1 MTLHRIGEARG
12 ALHAAIAGVL
22 DPGRVS
28 AYPSGQDVGTA
39 VWIDV
44 PSVSLNGKTIDAD
57 FPVHCTADGT
67 DQAQVAAL
75 DDVVSRVWD
84 ACERLKYTEPLRSS
98 VAADI
103 QVNGSSRR
111 HQIITVRRS
120 IAART
125 LCLPDAPGVSP
136 IPPDMTQEQ

>member
-39 VWIDV
+39 VWI
-44 PSVSLNGKTIDAD
+44 GKHEMFLRGNTIDVQ

-67 DQAQVAAL
+67 GQAQEAAI
-75 DDVVSRVWD
+75 DDLVSRVWD
-84 ACERLKYTEPLRSS
+84 ACERLKNTQPERST

-103 QVNGSSRR
+103 QVGSSFRR
-111 HQIITVRRS
+111 QQIVTVS
-120 IAART
+120 SGIAART

-136 IPPDMTQEQ
+136 IPPDMTQE